1 MDRKEIVRQGYDKVS
16 YAYRNERGDDEFS
29 DYASWLAEL
38 TALVPS
44 AAAILDLGCG
54 CGVPVAQSLAR
65 DYAVTGVDISPV
77 QIERARRTVPH
88 ATFVC
93 ADMSEVDFPAR
104 SFAAIVSFYAIIHLP
119 LSEQPGLLARI
130 HQWLEP
136 HGYAMLIVGSESW
149 TGVEEDWLGVAGATM
164 YWSHADSRTY
174 QSWLTQLG
182 FSIQWTRFIPEGQGG
197 HEILLAQKSSEQD

>member
-136 HGYAMLIVGSESW
+136 HGYAMLIVGNESW
-149 TGVEEDWLGVAGATM
+149 TGVEEDWLGVLVVEHHPDLIFDVCDHVTVLNLGRTLAAGTPAEIR
-164 YWSHADSRTY
+164 SHREVVNAY
-174 QSWLTQLG
+174 LG
-182 FSIQWTRFIPEGQGG
+182 
-197 HEILLAQKSSEQD
+197 A

>member
-1 MDRKEIVRQGYDKVS
+1 
-16 YAYRNERGDDEFS
+16 
-29 DYASWLAEL
+29 
-38 TALVPS
+38 
-44 AAAILDLGCG
+44 
-54 CGVPVAQSLAR
+54 
-65 DYAVTGVDISPV
+65 V

-136 HGYAMLIVGSESW
+136 HGRDADRGKRVMDGRRGGLVGRGWGDDVLESRGFADLPILANSAGFQHPVDKIHPRR
-149 TGVEEDWLGVAGATM
+149 TGDLKN
-164 YWSHADSRTY
+164 YSRPKNC
-174 QSWLTQLG
+174 SC
-182 FSIQWTRFIPEGQGG
+182 
-197 HEILLAQKSSEQD
+197 D